1 MAIHN
6 NMSKQIKYIISTS
19 LIILMIGC
27 YYDKKDQIYP
37 ASATTT
43 TCDTSNIT
51 YSTTIKALINTNCNA
66 CHSTAA
72 CAANGGGIA
81 LDNYTVL
88 YNYVSSGKF
97 YNSIAQNGLAS
108 AMPKNLAKL
117 DQCTINKFAIWINK
131 GALNN

>member
-1 MAIHN
+1 MG
-6 NMSKQIKYIISTS
+6 
-19 LIILMIGC
+19 GC

-37 ASATTT
+37 TNNNSLT
-43 TCDTSNIT
+43 TCDTANIT
-51 YSTTIKALINTNCNA
+51 YNITIKSLINTNCNS
-66 CHSTAA
+66 CHSTSA

-81 LDNYTVL
+81 LDNYSVL
-88 YNYVSSGKF
+88 YNYISSGKF

-108 AMPKNLAKL
+108 SMPKNGAKL